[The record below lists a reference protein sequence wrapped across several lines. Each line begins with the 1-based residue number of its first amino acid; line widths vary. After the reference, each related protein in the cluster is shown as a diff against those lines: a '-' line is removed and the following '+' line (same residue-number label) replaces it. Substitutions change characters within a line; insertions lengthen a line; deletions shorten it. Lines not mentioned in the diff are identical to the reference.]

1 MKKIIEIKKFLGLF
15 GLLVLIYLVYRIG
28 FKEIVSTFIGLKIYF
43 LLTGLPFLFLCFVIW
58 SYRLKYLLDKKKFN
72 LSFSYIFKIYFIGNF
87 YSTVTPSQ
95 IGGVVM
101 KTFYIKEKA
110 SKTFA
115 QTAGVVVL
123 DKILEIIALLFFG
136 IIGSFILFK
145 YLSIKLFIMAILMF
159 ISFILVLILLIKKKW
174 GEIFFRLAYKF
185 IISQNI
191 KKKAKLSFKA
201 FYQDLPTGRVLVL
214 PLILAILG
222 WLILY
227 SFTYF
232 LGLSLE
238 IKISYLIF
246 IVIMAISSLVGLL
259 PISFGGLGTR
269 EGTTV
274 FLLGIFNVGINQAFT
289 LSILGYLIAKFLPA
303 LVGSIL
309 TLVIKNDK
317 QKSKKDISNFA

>member
-1 MKKIIEIKKFLGLF
+1 MKKIIEIKRILGFF
-15 GLLVLIYLVYRIG
+15 GLLVLVYLVYRIG
-28 FKEIVSTFIGLKIYF
+28 FKEIISTFISLKIPFF
-43 LLTGLPFLFLCFVIW
+43 LASLPFLFLCFVIW

-72 LSFSYIFKIYFIGNF
+72 LSFSYVLKIYFIGNF
-87 YSTVTPSQ
+87 YSTITPSQ
-95 IGGVVM
+95 VGGVIM

-115 QTAGVVVL
+115 ETAGVVVL
-123 DKILEIIALLFFG
+123 DKILEIITLLFLG

-185 IISQNI
+185 IIPQNI
-191 KKKAKLSFKA
+191 KEKAKLSFKA
-201 FYQDLPTGRVLVL
+201 FYQNLPTGQVLVL
-214 PLILAILG
+214 PLILAIFG
-222 WLILY
+222 WFILY

-246 IVIMAISSLVGLL
+246 VVIMAISSLVGLL

-269 EGTTV
+269 EGTAV
-274 FLLGIFNVGINQAFT
+274 FLLGLFNVSTGQAFT

-309 TLVIKNDK
+309 ALTIKN
-317 QKSKKDISNFA
+317 KK

>member
-1 MKKIIEIKKFLGLF
+1 MKKIIEIKKILGFLGL
-15 GLLVLIYLVYRIG
+15 LILVYLVYKIG
-28 FKEIVSTFIGLKIYF
+28 FKEIILTFVGLKIPF
-43 LLTGLPFLFLCFVIW
+43 LLAGLPFLFLCFVIW

-72 LSFSYIFKIYFIGNF
+72 LNFSYILKMYFIGNF
-87 YSTVTPSQ
+87 YSTITPSQ
-95 IGGVVM
+95 IGGVIM

-115 QTAGVVVL
+115 ETAGVVVL
-123 DKILEIIALLFFG
+123 DKILEIIALLALG
-136 IIGSFILFK
+136 IAGSFILFK

-159 ISFILVLILLIKKKW
+159 ASFIFVLILLIKKKW

-185 IISQNI
+185 IIPQNI
-191 KKKAKLSFKA
+191 KEKAKLSFKN
-201 FYQDLPTGRVLVL
+201 FHQNLLTGQILVL
-214 PLILAILG
+214 PLILALFG
-222 WLILY
+222 WIILY

-238 IKISYLIF
+238 IEISYLVF

-274 FLLGIFNVGINQAFT
+274 FLLGLFNIGASQAFT
-289 LSILGYLIAKFLPA
+289 LSILAYLIAKFLPA

-309 TLVIKNDK
+309 ALTIKNDR
-317 QKSKKDISNFA
+317 